1 MDKKRLEQLK
11 AKIKTDWK
19 PEFVISSGSL
29 LFDQSKA
36 LSSFNGI
43 PSGSI
48 VHYFSPQE
56 GTFKTSLSLQGA
68 RNIQDLGHD
77 IAFIDA
83 ECAVT
88 DINWIKNMGINTDEH
103 WSLVQPESG
112 EEAFEYVEYFLSEGY
127 KGVIVDSI
135 TACKPSRQLT
145 SEFGDSDIG
154 THAKLVSRFVDRL
167 KHLVVKHNAI
177 VWLINHSNIH
187 MTQMGARGTK
197 PTGGSRINFYS
208 KLNVELKKTDSDKQ
222 LEGKEII
229 PIRIGV
235 KRSKFGT
242 SYVDIDTFAIQGV
255 GIDNGAELVIVAE
268 EKGIITKAG
277 SWWKDSEG
285 TAIGQ
290 GTEAA
295 RVWCIEN
302 KDKIL

>member
-1 MDKKRLEQLK
+1 MDKERLK
-11 AKIKTDWK
+11 ALKSKIKTSWE

-43 PSGSI
+43 PSGSMI
-48 VHYFSPQE
+48 HYFSPQE
-56 GTFKTSLSLQGA
+56 GSFKTSLALQGA
-68 RNIQDLGHD
+68 KHIQDLGHD
-77 IAFIDA
+77 VAFIDA
-83 ECAVT
+83 ECAIT
-88 DINWIKNMGINTDEH
+88 DINWIKNMGVNTEKH
-103 WSLVQPESG
+103 WSIVQPESG
-112 EEAFEYVEYFLSEGY
+112 EEAFEYVEYFLAEGY

-135 TACKPSRQLT
+135 TACKPSKQLT

-167 KHLVVKHNAI
+167 KHLVVKYNAI

-187 MTQMGARGTK
+187 MTQMGARGHK

-208 KLNVELKKTDSDKQ
+208 KLNVELKKTDSDKK

-229 PIRIGV
+229 PICIGV

-242 SYVDIDTFAIQGV
+242 SYVDIDTFAVQGV
-255 GIDNGAELVIVAE
+255 GIDNDAELVIVAQN
-268 EKGIITKAG
+268 KGLIVKSG
-277 SWWKDSEG
+277 SWWKDAEG
-285 TAIGQ
+285 NAIGQ
-290 GTEAA
+290 GTESAKE
-295 RVWCIEN
+295 WCLEN